1 VRYKTIQAT
10 DARELVNSLLA
21 DESPSTADLG
31 RWKGGGA
38 EFDEDRLNVLAR
50 SLLDLKSE
58 VSEQRSGATQA
69 AFRDFDAG
77 ATVLVH
83 QAIPSDAELLGDFDF
98 WAWLALTK
106 NAEVV
111 LWRFPPNRPTEG
123 GEWNLAPVLHNFGI
137 GQSARKRRENYLYKL
152 WLRAELALHDDG
164 LGDPYRFAR
173 RGDVDF
179 WTSHVH
185 RQGYSAYRDL
195 AGALIRFQYPDELDG
210 EPRLFPGQ
218 ENEEKRGIRTL
229 AKRIKRLQANVEFG
243 FLAPE
248 ELECLVAEQ
257 ARGLPSKSELATT

>member
-1 VRYKTIQAT
+1 MRYRTIQTA
-10 DARELVNSLLA
+10 DARELVNALLGG
-21 DESPSTADLG
+21 ESPSTDG
-31 RWKGGGA
+31 RERWAGSGA
-38 EFDEDRLNVLAR
+38 EFDEERLAELAR
-50 SLLDLKSE
+50 SLVDLKSE
-58 VSEQRSGATQA
+58 VSEQRPGAPQA
-69 AFRDFDAG
+69 AFRDFDAR

-83 QAIPSDAELLGDFDF
+83 RAIPRDADLLGDFDF
-98 WAWLALTK
+98 WAWLALTR

-111 LWRFPPNRPTEG
+111 LWRFPPKRPTEG

-137 GQSARKRRENYLYKL
+137 GASARRRSENYLYKL
-152 WLRAELALHDDG
+152 WLRAELALRDDG

-195 AGALIRFQYPDELDG
+195 AGALIRFQYPDELEG

-218 ENEEKRGIRTL
+218 ESEDKRGIRTL

-248 ELECLVAEQ
+248 ELDALVVEQ
-257 ARGLPSKSELATT
+257 ARGLPSKLEGATT